1 MIRTGDGRLTMKI
14 ADKLI
19 LGFLIVILSTGVVGY
34 FSVYTTQRALQE
46 SVGEEYASLAAE
58 VVDKI
63 DRHIYS
69 RIEVFEEY
77 SKNSIFRRSLQE
89 SNQEFEKLDD
99 PQGYLD
105 KKDQE
110 WVSAPKG
117 VTTTFMQEVIGTG
130 LSERLRQKIQ
140 FYQSKHHRKTFGEVF
155 VTNKYGANVAQ
166 TGKTSDFRQDD
177 EHWWQLARRDG
188 LHIEDVE
195 YDESASIYSTDIAIR
210 IDDENGDFLGVMKV
224 VLNIEETINI
234 IKEAKKLQEYSG
246 LQFKLI
252 DGDGKLIYATGEFEL
267 FEDLSDKLVPHIFY
281 ETGRDVGYAILEADE
296 SSGQEQLIAS
306 AHSKGYRDYN
316 GLGWHLVVGNE
327 TGTIFAPVNKLKNRL
342 LTILLLATVG
352 AILISFFI
360 SKTISSSI
368 KKLRDAAV
376 AIGKGNLDTHIEVRS
391 KDEIGELAH
400 SFKKMT
406 EDLQSA
412 IAIKDNE
419 IGQRKRAEET
429 LQESEERLKTILDF
443 IQTGIL
449 LIDAETHVI
458 VEVNPVAI
466 ELIGMPKE
474 KIVGR
479 VCHKFI
485 CPAEEGECP
494 ITDLGETMKKS
505 ERVLLNAKGESIP
518 ILKTV
523 TPMILDGR
531 KHLLDSFIDITE
543 RKQAEEALR
552 NSEEESRNIGMDL
565 ALGLSEVFEALKE
578 ISSGNPEVR
587 IAEISDLELIAKL
600 KHMVNMTAE
609 NLTEIVKLSHE
620 FAMGLAEHFDTLDR
634 VSKGDLSARVSGT
647 SDVDLLESL
656 KKVTNHMIK
665 NVSREIVE
673 RKRAEKE
680 AEAANRAKSD
690 FLANMSH
697 EIRTPMNGVIG
708 FTEMLLDTKLDDEQ
722 IDYAKTIKR
731 SGDGLLSLINDI
743 LDFSKIEAGQLDLE
757 AVDFDPEVTAYDVC
771 EMIRP
776 RVGDKPVEIM
786 CRIGDE
792 VPAYVRGD
800 PARFRQVLLNLMGNA
815 AKFTQSGEIELSVD
829 VVEEHDEGVKFH
841 VSVRDTGMGIPQDKV
856 DTIFEVFQQ
865 ADTSTT
871 RKYGGTGLGL
881 PICKKIVQIMGGD
894 VWPGCKRPK
903 PKRSRELPRFPYPAR
918 RCSLLMITRTTWLS

>member
-1 MIRTGDGRLTMKI
+1 MKI

-34 FSVYTTQRALQE
+34 FCVYTTQRALQE

-77 SKNSIFRRSLQE
+77 SKNSIFRRPLQE
-89 SNQEFEKLDD
+89 SNQELEKLDD
-99 PQGYLD
+99 PQGYID

-110 WVSAPKG
+110 WISAPKG

-140 FYQSKHHRKTFGEVF
+140 FYQSKHNRKTFGEVF

-188 LHIEDVE
+188 LYIEDVE

-224 VLNIEETINI
+224 VLNIEEAINI
-234 IKEAKKLQEYSG
+234 IKEARKLQKYSV

-252 DGDGKLIYATGEFEL
+252 DGNGKLIYATGEFEL
-267 FEDLSDKLVPHIFY
+267 FEDLSDKLVPHIFH

-296 SSGQEQLIAS
+296 STGQEQLIAS
-306 AHSKGYRDYN
+306 AHSKGYRDYH
-316 GLGWHLVVGNE
+316 GLGWNLVVGNE
-327 TGTIFAPVNKLKNRL
+327 TETIFAPVNKLKNRL

-352 AILISFFI
+352 AILISFFV

-368 KKLRDAAV
+368 KKLRDAAA

-406 EDLQSA
+406 EDLRSA
-412 IAIKDNE
+412 ITTKDKE
-419 IGQRKRAEET
+419 IGQRKRAEQT
-429 LQESEERLKTILDF
+429 LKESEERLKTILDL

-458 VEVNPVAI
+458 VDVNPVAI
-466 ELIGMPKE
+466 ELIGIPKE

-494 ITDLGETMKKS
+494 ITDLGETMNKS

-518 ILKTV
+518 VLKTV
-523 TPMILDGR
+523 TTMIIDGR
-531 KHLLDSFIDITE
+531 KHLIDSFIDITE

-552 NSEEESRNIGMDL
+552 NSEEESRNVGMDL

-587 IAEISDLELIAKL
+587 IAE
-600 KHMVNMTAE
+600 M
-609 NLTEIVKLSHE
+609 
-620 FAMGLAEHFDTLDR
+620 
-634 VSKGDLSARVSGT
+634 
-647 SDVDLLESL
+647 
-656 KKVTNHMIK
+656 
-665 NVSREIVE
+665 
-673 RKRAEKE
+673 
-680 AEAANRAKSD
+680 
-690 FLANMSH
+690 
-697 EIRTPMNGVIG
+697 
-708 FTEMLLDTKLDDEQ
+708 
-722 IDYAKTIKR
+722 
-731 SGDGLLSLINDI
+731 
-743 LDFSKIEAGQLDLE
+743 
-757 AVDFDPEVTAYDVC
+757 
-771 EMIRP
+771 
-776 RVGDKPVEIM
+776 
-786 CRIGDE
+786 
-792 VPAYVRGD
+792 
-800 PARFRQVLLNLMGNA
+800 
-815 AKFTQSGEIELSVD
+815 
-829 VVEEHDEGVKFH
+829 
-841 VSVRDTGMGIPQDKV
+841 
-856 DTIFEVFQQ
+856 
-865 ADTSTT
+865 
-871 RKYGGTGLGL
+871 
-881 PICKKIVQIMGGD
+881 
-894 VWPGCKRPK
+894 
-903 PKRSRELPRFPYPAR
+903 
-918 RCSLLMITRTTWLS
+918 